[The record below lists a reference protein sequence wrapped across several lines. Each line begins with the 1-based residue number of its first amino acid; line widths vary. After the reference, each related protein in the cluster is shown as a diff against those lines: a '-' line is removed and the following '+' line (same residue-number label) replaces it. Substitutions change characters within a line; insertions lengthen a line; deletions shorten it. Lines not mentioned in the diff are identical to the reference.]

1 MKRKAGLMMYLTEV
15 SMWSVVKKQLRFKL
29 KSYRGVFTSL
39 IWLQLLAISFSM
51 GGEASS
57 GGGSQNFS
65 YDLRYYTGNMILAFM
80 MIWAFISAVI
90 VTTQAYRYD
99 DFTFVG
105 NRLSSHLANSM
116 FLSLA
121 SVVGGITVLLASQL
135 MKIIVMFFQD
145 REYIASAPLT
155 FSQFSLGMAAMILY
169 IFLFAALGY
178 LTGTLIQI
186 SKVFI
191 VILPAL
197 FFGGLIVHGML
208 TQQSTLL
215 LNIGGF
221 FFSEPSFLVLFLKVL
236 LVSSLAFGASML
248 ISNRMEVRK

>member
-1 MKRKAGLMMYLTEV
+1 MYLTEV
-15 SMWSVVKKQLRFKL
+15 SMWSVVKKQFRFKL
-29 KSYRGVFTSL
+29 KSYRGIYTSL
-39 IWLQLLAISFSM
+39 MVLQLLAILFSL

-65 YDLRYYTGNMILAFM
+65 YDLRHYGGNMILAFM

-90 VTTQAYRYD
+90 VTTRAYRYD

-105 NRLSSHLANSM
+105 NRLSSHLANIM
-116 FLSLA
+116 FLSVT
-121 SVVGGITVLLASQL
+121 SIVGGITVLLASQL
-135 MKIIVMFFQD
+135 MKVIVMFYQD
-145 REYIASAPLT
+145 WEYIASEPLT
-155 FSQFSLGMAAMILY
+155 FSQFLLGMAAMILY

-178 LTGTLIQI
+178 LTGTLVQI

-191 VILPAL
+191 VILPAV
-197 FFGGLIVHGML
+197 FFGALIVQGLL
-208 TQQSTLL
+208 TEQSTLL
-215 LNIGGF
+215 VNIGKF
-221 FFSEPSFLVLFLKVL
+221 FFWESSFLLAIVKVL